1 MALGKT
7 IAYTPFNK
15 TSFGY
20 PNNQVQTD
28 HSSLTNAKVVIYSI
42 AGNWGDTGHIST
54 PSSGSAVSFYNK
66 TKKEWICEGPVADVD
81 AVLDVLDFFPA
92 DYSQIRNWSATVL
105 KPNAINGSYIQENP
119 ADVYPI
125 PDTTMFISVYD
136 PDNNYSLES
145 EETVTFDPTQPTFG
159 KQRPYW
165 SVEPTT
171 EDLSTTAHGQTTGGL
186 IDLGEISQLI
196 PGTSVS
202 DTDNLHLQGEFR
214 HFETLNIYTGTAYGS
229 FTHDSKLFISD
240 KKPAD
245 LSSSNKKLDFTG
257 SKAELQAYLDNIRYS
272 RFGNDD
278 AFDIYLTVS
287 NGQVGSYLTKTCYFS
302 DAPFTVSTFP
312 DQVGAVEETT
322 FTFSLPTLT
331 FADNP
336 TDINQYSYTMTF
348 DTTGIDGIDTIG
360 GGALAGSGIYTSAN
374 FSSIELMRANIDALQ
389 LTFRDDFNDNFTFTI
404 VYTGSNSTV
413 GSTYTTA
420 SQSVNVTV
428 TGASE
433 INNLLTTHSWTED
446 TSYNLST
453 GTVVQIAHG
462 YNRNFECRLLLND
475 TNAGVLSATASGSG
489 TATWNS
495 PNLEFVGTRDEV
507 NAMLQTVKFVPNPD
521 YATDFNLGYYQK
533 RVSGDT
539 TSNSGNGDYY
549 NIEIGSS
556 TAVTLN
562 VTAHDEFSISQ
573 VTNLAWSEDVSK
585 IFNSGLAITDLAD
598 TNSDLATYQTD
609 YRVEI
614 AMWYGG
620 SEYTD
625 GTIVANTTTGLTVGG
640 AGNQNGQGDT
650 NMISYTGS
658 KTNINA
664 ALADLKFIPN
674 VDFAGNGPNVFYK
687 IVRVQDGAVLT
698 NQASTT
704 RTEFAVGTAH
714 NEYSHTLI
722 QDIAWDEDTP
732 KLFDTNA
739 QITDLA
745 DENSDYSQHNS
756 SYTASLQL
764 LNWDDSAVITTA
776 YIDVLSTITG
786 YSNLTITTN
795 SSGTTVSGPK
805 TDVNTALQNLRMVPD
820 MDWISSPSTN
830 GKFFSWIDLTRDSD
844 SVVLVDGSASN
855 VWVGFDEGTDSTE
868 YTTSVSGMT
877 YTEDLQSQSIFSG
890 TTIGITDA
898 AADYF
903 SNITYEIIVTIPS
916 AAGTFDTNSSNTIT
930 LGGSANIS
938 ANTKASVNTALRAL
952 QFTPTV
958 DYATNFDVTYS
969 QTRYVN
975 GASATTHATTQNVGT
990 VTATPVAEF
999 ALGTAN
1005 SNIQY
1010 MVQDGAVATTGGQV
1024 LSPKNLTENWSK
1036 TYDTP
1041 ITITDTAVDGGTTN
1055 YKIVFTV
1062 PAGTTLYDNTDTSF
1076 NGTLDWDTKANIHTK
1091 LSEGIRISGATADLT
1106 LSWTLYRKLG
1116 TNVEDTLGNGT
1127 LSYTYL
1133 PNPNIQSYSSAA
1145 AGSHWSTF
1153 NLSSG
1158 DSVYGISSYTSG
1170 VNYEGDI
1177 ELISDLSDDICT
1189 DLDVVATSSY
1199 WTKVK
1204 MVVSNKRYFRIAIL
1218 NLPSAT
1224 VTNTNAELRTAYGTT
1239 VSVNININQTKS
1251 HDTPTEVDVYPPAT
1265 DENLIMQSNYWDGT
1279 YMNLSQRAVDLSGNV
1294 LNIGDVRSG
1303 RMTTDFSG
1311 GSYWLNGYERAVVN
1325 GPRSNYFYGFK
1336 VIRNSSTGGVYI
1348 VTLVKD
1354 SPTGSELTGIGPYT
1368 LKSSYSTAG
1377 LPTTFPDKCWVQ
1389 QVVHSGNDIYVL
1401 AMLEVP
1407 TEAKYAIIAKLN
1419 WSGSVYSWTQIK
1431 EIQLGT
1437 STDYW
1442 TTEAYLSTNL
1452 ESLVTVQHQ
1461 YTSSSY
1467 SNTNATFRLRVYD
1480 KDTGGTDNWGLTTT
1494 QNWTPSGSPSSDLAT
1509 LRLHGFTDV
1518 NWCAFDGS
1526 DTIITLGG
1534 HHIFKRNQGG
1544 TNNWGEVT
1552 TYTDITDE
1560 ADGGMYKFTQNYL
1573 VRAVTNASE
1582 HSIQIYDKTNL
1593 TKLSSTIAVT
1603 DDTYSTA
1610 FIKMME
1616 TSLSHDVVGC
1626 YVLTDTTSLSEEI
1639 TFKLYQLTT

>member
-28 HSSLTNAKVVIYSI
+28 HPTLTNAKVVIYGI
-42 AGNWGDTGHIST
+42 QGNWGDTGHIST
-54 PSSGSAVSFYNK
+54 PSSGSAVSTFNK
-66 TKKEWICEGPVADVD
+66 TKREWICEGPVADVD

-92 DYSQIRNWSATVL
+92 DYAQIRTWTATTL
-105 KPNAINGSYIQENP
+105 KPNATNGSYINENP
-119 ADVYPI
+119 ADTYPI
-125 PDTTMFISVYD
+125 PDTIMGISVYD

-145 EETVTFDPTQPTFG
+145 DENIIFDPTQPTFG

-171 EDLSTTAHGQTTGGL
+171 EDLSTSAHGQPTGGL
-186 IDLGEISQLI
+186 IDLGTILQ
-196 PGTSVS
+196 GS
-202 DTDNLHLQGEFR
+202 DTDNLQLQGEFR
-214 HFETLNIYTGTAYGS
+214 HFGTSTIYTGTAYGS
-229 FTHDSKLFISD
+229 FTDESKIFVND

-245 LSSSNKKLDFTG
+245 LTSSNKKLDFTG
-257 SKAELQAYLDNIRYS
+257 SRAELQAYLDNIRYS

-287 NGQVGSYLTKTCYFS
+287 NGQVGSYVTKTCYFS

-348 DTTGIDGIDTIG
+348 DATGIDGIDTIG
-360 GGALAGSGIYTSAN
+360 GSALAGTGIYTSAN

-389 LTFRDDFNDNFTFTI
+389 LTFRDDFNDDFTFTI
-404 VYTGSNSTV
+404 AYTGSNSTV

-428 TGASE
+428 TGANE

-446 TSYNLST
+446 TTYNLNT

-507 NAMLQTVKFVPNPD
+507 NAMLQTTKFIPNPD

-609 YRVEI
+609 YRIEL
-614 AMWYGG
+614 AMWEGG
-620 SEYTD
+620 SEFTD
-625 GTIVANTTTGLTVGG
+625 GTIVANTTTGLTQAGN
-640 AGNQNGQGDT
+640 GNQNGQGDT

-674 VDFAGNGPNVFYK
+674 VDYAGAGPFVFYK

-698 NQASTT
+698 NQAPTT
-704 RTEFAVGTAH
+704 RTEFSATATAH

-732 KLFDTNA
+732 KVFDTGA

-756 SYTASLQL
+756 SYTAALQL
-764 LNWDDSAVITTA
+764 LNWDDNAVITTA

-795 SSGTTVSGPK
+795 SSGTTISGPK

-830 GKFFSWIDLTRDSD
+830 GKFYSWIDLTRDSD
-844 SVVLVDGSASN
+844 SVVLVDGSASQ

-868 YTTSVSGMT
+868 YTASVTGMA

-903 SNITYEIIVTIPS
+903 ANITYEVTVTIPS
-916 AAGTFDTNSSNTIT
+916 AAGTFDTNSTNTYTIT
-930 LGGSANIS
+930 D
-938 ANTKASVNTALRAL
+938 TKANVNTAIRAL

-958 DYATNFDVTYS
+958 DYDSDFSVTYT
-969 QTRYVN
+969 QKRYISGVLD
-975 GASATTHATTQNVGT
+975 TTHANAVNVGT

-1010 MVQDGAVATTGGQV
+1010 MVQDGAVATTGSQA

-1036 TYDTP
+1036 TYDRP

-1062 PAGTTLYDNTDTSF
+1062 PSGTTLYDNTDTSF
-1076 NGTLDWDTKANIHTK
+1076 NGTLDWDTKENIHTK
-1091 LSEGIRISGATADLT
+1091 LSEGIRISGATANLS

-1116 TNVEDTLGNGT
+1116 TNVEDTLGTGT

-1145 AGSHWSTF
+1145 HGSHWTEF

-1170 VNYEGDI
+1170 VNYYDGSI
-1177 ELISDLSDDICT
+1177 ELISDLSSDICT

-1199 WTKVK
+1199 WTKTK
-1204 MVVSNKRYFRIAIL
+1204 LAINTTPNRRYFRIAIAD
-1218 NLPSAT
+1218 LPSAT
-1224 VTNTNAELRTAYGTT
+1224 VTNTNAYLRTAYGTT
-1239 VSVNININQTKS
+1239 VTVNININQTKS
-1251 HDTPTEVDVYPPAT
+1251 HTTPTEVDVYPPGT
-1265 DENLIMQSNYWDGT
+1265 DPTLIMQSNYWDGT

-1294 LNIGDVRSG
+1294 LNRGDVRSD
-1303 RMTTDFSG
+1303 RMKTNFG
-1311 GSYWLNGYERAVVN
+1311 GGNYWYQGYERAVVN

-1336 VIRNSSTGGVYI
+1336 VTRDSSTGDVKI

-1354 SPTGSELTGIGPYT
+1354 SPTGSVQTGIGPYT

-1377 LPTTFPDKCWVQ
+1377 LPTTFPDNCWVQ

-1407 TEAKYAIIAKLN
+1407 TEAKYAIIAKFN
-1419 WSGSVYSWTQIK
+1419 WNGSAYSWTQIK

-1461 YTSSSY
+1461 YTSQFY

-1494 QNWTPSGSPSSDLAT
+1494 QNWTPATSPSSDSAT

-1552 TYTDITDE
+1552 TYTDITNE
-1560 ADGGMYKFTQNYL
+1560 PDGGMYKFTQNYL
-1573 VRAVTNASE
+1573 VRAETSSSE
-1582 HSIQIYDKTNL
+1582 DSIQIYDKTNL
-1593 TKLSSTIAVT
+1593 TKLSTTIPVT
-1603 DDTYSTA
+1603 DETYSTA
-1610 FIKMME
+1610 IIKMME
-1616 TSLSHDVVGC
+1616 TSLSHDIVGC
-1626 YVLTDTTSLSEEI
+1626 YVLTDQTSGSEEI

>member
-1 MALGKT
+1 MALGRT
-7 IAYTPFNK
+7 GANAIAYTPFNK

-28 HSSLTNAKVVIYSI
+28 HSSLTNAKVVINAI

-105 KPNAINGSYIQENP
+105 KPNATNGSYIQENP

-136 PDNNYSLES
+136 PDNNYSTES
-145 EETVTFDPTQPTFG
+145 EEAVTFIATQPTFG

-165 SVEPTT
+165 SVEPAT
-171 EDLSTTAHGQTTGGL
+171 EDLSTTAHGESTGGL
-186 IDLGEISQLI
+186 IDLGTILQ
-196 PGTSVS
+196 GS

-214 HFETLNIYTGTAYGS
+214 HFETSNPYTGTAYGS
-229 FTHDSKLFISD
+229 FTDESKLFISD

-245 LSSSNKKLDFTG
+245 LTSSSKKLDFTG
-257 SKAELQAYLDNIRYS
+257 SKAELQAYLDNIRYA

-331 FADNP
+331 FADTP
-336 TDINQYSYTMTF
+336 AEINQYSYTMTF
-348 DTTGIDGIDTIG
+348 DATGIDGIDTIS
-360 GGALAGSGIYTSAN
+360 GGALAGTGIYTSAN

-404 VYTGSNSTV
+404 TYTGSNSTV
-413 GSTYTTA
+413 GSTYATA
-420 SQSVNVTV
+420 SQSVAVTV
-428 TGASE
+428 TGANE
-433 INNLLTTHSWTED
+433 IDNLVTTHSWTED

-489 TATWNS
+489 TATWTS
-495 PNLEFVGTRDEV
+495 PNLLFVGTRDEV
-507 NAMLQTVKFVPNPD
+507 NTMLATTKFTPNPD
-521 YATDFNLGYYQK
+521 YATNFTLGYYQK

-539 TSNSGNGDYY
+539 TSNSGNGDFY

-585 IFNSGLAITDLAD
+585 IFNSGLQITDLAD
-598 TNSDLATYQTD
+598 INSDLATYQTD

-614 AMWYGG
+614 AMWYGA
-620 SEYTD
+620 SEFTD

-674 VDFAGNGPNVFYK
+674 VDYSGNGPNVFYK
-687 IVRVQDGAVLT
+687 IVRVQDSSVLT
-698 NQASTT
+698 DQASTT
-704 RTEFAVGTAH
+704 RTEFATATAH

-776 YIDVLSTITG
+776 SIGVLSTITG

-795 SSGTTVSGPK
+795 SNGTTVSGPK
-805 TDVNTALQNLRMVPD
+805 TDVNTALQNLKMIPD

-844 SVVLVDGSASN
+844 PVVLVDGSASN

-868 YTTSVSGMT
+868 YATSVSGMT

-903 SNITYEIIVTIPS
+903 SNLTYEITVTIPS

-958 DYATNFDVTYS
+958 DYATNFNVTYS
-969 QTRYVN
+969 QTRYIN

-999 ALGTAN
+999 AFGTAN

-1036 TYDTP
+1036 TYDRP
-1041 ITITDTAVDGGTTN
+1041 ITITDIAVDGGTTN

-1062 PAGTTLYDNTDTSF
+1062 PAGTTLYDNTNTSF
-1076 NGTLDWDTKANIHTK
+1076 AGTLDWDTKENIHTK
-1091 LSEGIRISGATADLT
+1091 LSEGIRISGATANLS

-1116 TNVEDTLGNGT
+1116 TNVEDTLGTGT

-1158 DSVYGISSYTSG
+1158 DSVYGISAYTSG

-1218 NLPSAT
+1218 DLPSAT
-1224 VTNTNAELRTAYGTT
+1224 VTNTNANLTTAYGTT
-1239 VSVNININQTKS
+1239 VTVNLNINQTKS
-1251 HDTPTEVDVYPPAT
+1251 HTTPTEVDVYPPSTDAT
-1265 DENLIMQSNYWDGT
+1265 LIMQSNYWDGT

-1294 LNIGDVRSG
+1294 LSIGDVRSN
-1303 RMTTDFSG
+1303 RMTTNFSSG
-1311 GSYWLNGYERAVVN
+1311 TGYWYDGYERAVVN
-1325 GPRSNYFYGFK
+1325 GPRSNYFYGFQTEW
-1336 VIRNSSTGGVYI
+1336 SSTSPGDVKI
-1348 VTLVKD
+1348 VTVVKD
-1354 SPTGSELTGIGPYT
+1354 SPTGSVQSGIGPFTIKTGYT
-1368 LKSSYSTAG
+1368 ASGNARDVYI
-1377 LPTTFPDKCWVQ
+1377 Q
-1389 QVVHSGNDIYVL
+1389 QVIHSGNDIYVL
-1401 AMLEVP
+1401 AMLEVGLA
-1407 TEAKYAIIAKLN
+1407 AKYAIISKLN
-1419 WSGSVYSWTQIK
+1419 WSGSAYSWTKIK

-1442 TTEAYLSTNL
+1442 ATEAYLSTNL

-1461 YTSSSY
+1461 YTSSFY
-1467 SNTNATFRLRVYD
+1467 STTNSTFRLRVYD

-1494 QNWTPSGSPSSDLAT
+1494 QNWTPSGSPSSDSAT
-1509 LRLHGFTDV
+1509 QRLRGFRDV

-1534 HHIFKRNQGG
+1534 HHVFKRNQGG

-1560 ADGGMYKFTQNYL
+1560 AGGGMYKFTQNYL
-1573 VRAVTNASE
+1573 VRAVVDGPE
-1582 HSIQIYDKTNL
+1582 HLIQIYDKTNL
-1593 TKLSSTIAVT
+1593 TKLSSTNSVT
-1603 DDTYSTA
+1603 DATYSTA
-1610 FIKMME
+1610 FIEMME

-1626 YVLTDTTSLSEEI
+1626 YVLTDTTNGSEEI